1 MIYSNMLLI
10 DSLIVRSRDCSDSMK
25 DSLASALRHTRKQA
39 QETYDRRTSNEKKA
53 RALAMTTQYA
63 QTSMDAIETRKQ
75 ARDEP
80 KSRSLDIG
88 AFVGLIEEDS
98 TMQKP
103 KVLIG
108 QIQFLLEVDNRAS
121 LLWYKHISSNQYT
134 FQFQSEEWIEN
145 LEAMIPVTM
154 KANKQSPG
162 TYKLSNTLRSIH
174 KKLMR

>member
-1 MIYSNMLLI
+1 MLLI
-10 DSLIVRSRDCSDSMK
+10 DSLIVRSRDCTDSMK

-39 QETYDRRTSNEKKA
+39 QVTYDRRTSNEKKA
-53 RALAMTTQYA
+53 RAVAMTTQYA

-80 KSRSLDIG
+80 KSRSLDIHVG
-88 AFVGLIEEDS
+88 DFVGLIEEDS
-98 TMQKP
+98 TMQNP

-108 QIQFLLEVDNRAS
+108 QIQCLIDVDNRAS

-154 KANKQSPG
+154 KAIKQSPG
-162 TYKLSNTLRSIH
+162 AYKLSNTLRSIH
-174 KKLMR
+174 KKLMG